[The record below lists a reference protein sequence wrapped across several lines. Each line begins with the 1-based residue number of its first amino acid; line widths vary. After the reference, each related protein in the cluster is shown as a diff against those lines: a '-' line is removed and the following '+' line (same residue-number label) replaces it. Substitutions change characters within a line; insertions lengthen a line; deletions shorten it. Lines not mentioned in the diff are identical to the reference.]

1 MFDVITIGSATLDVF
16 IESDSANIV
25 SVSSKDKR
33 SDFMSF
39 PYGSKV
45 EIDDFSRSLGGGGIN
60 TAMNFS
66 HLGFK
71 TSTVVKLGHDEISP
85 VICDR
90 LAQAGIDTSNTV
102 KSKEGLTGF
111 SIILVSFQG
120 DRTVLAHR
128 GVNSLI
134 KEKDIDFNRLKETKW
149 LYVAPLAGES
159 NKLLDKLAAFC
170 AQNNIKLSINAG
182 TTAIKKGEKYFSKII
197 ETADILVLNKE
208 EASLLTKTHVR
219 PDTKNEKYSKN
230 FIHPDVVHMLRAL
243 RGENKVNVI
252 ITDGKAGVY
261 AYNGKHF
268 YKAPEF
274 PAVVRSTLG
283 AGDAFSS
290 TFTAAMEKY
299 NMDIKK
305 ALECASVNAAAV
317 VEVFGAQEGFL
328 TFDEIEKKLKA
339 EPGFKV
345 EMVPDSAL
353 G

>member
-25 SVSSKDKR
+25 SVCSKDKR

-45 EIDDFSRSLGGGGIN
+45 EIDDFSRNLGGGGIN
-60 TAMNFS
+60 TAMNFA

-71 TSTVVKLGHDEISP
+71 TSTVVKLGMDEISP
-85 VICDR
+85 VICER
-90 LAQAGIDTSNTV
+90 LIKTGIDTSNV
-102 KSKEGLTGF
+102 IRAKEGLTGF

-128 GVNSLI
+128 GVNSTI
-134 KEKDIDFNRLKETKW
+134 KEKDIDFDNLKSKW
-149 LYVAPLAGES
+149 IYVAPLAGES
-159 NKLLDKLAAFC
+159 NKMLDKIAAF
-170 AQNNIKLSINAG
+170 AKENGIKLSINAG

-208 EASLLTKTHVR
+208 EASMLTKISVR
-219 PDTKNEKYSKN
+219 PDTKSEKFSES
-230 FIHPDVVHMLRAL
+230 FIHPDIVKMLRIL
-243 RGENKVNVI
+243 RGENKVDVI

-261 AYNGKHF
+261 AYDGIKF

-299 NMDIKK
+299 NMNVQK

-328 TFDEIEKKLKA
+328 TFDEINEKLKTA
-339 EPGFKV
+339 ECFKV
-345 EMVPDSAL
+345 ESIDKDKV
-353 G
+353 

>member
-1 MFDVITIGSATLDVF
+1 MFDVVTIGSATLDVF

-60 TAMNFS
+60 TAMNFA

-71 TSTVVKLGHDEISP
+71 TSTIVKLGADEISP
-85 VICDR
+85 VVCQK
-90 LAQAGIDTSNTV
+90 LKESNIDTSNII
-102 KSKEGLTGF
+102 KAKEGLTGF

-128 GVNSLI
+128 GVNSHI
-134 KEKDIDFNRLKETKW
+134 KEKDIDFDKLKNAKW
-149 LYVAPLAGES
+149 LYIAPLAGDS
-159 NKLLDKLAAFC
+159 NKMLDKLATYAKE
-170 AQNNIKLSINAG
+170 NNIKLSINAG
-182 TTAIKKGEKYFSKII
+182 TTAIKKGEKYFSEII
-197 ETADILVLNKE
+197 KTANILVLNRE
-208 EASLLTKTHVR
+208 EASLLTKISVR
-219 PDTKNEKYSKN
+219 PDTKNEKFSKE
-230 FIHPDVVHMLRAL
+230 FIHPDIIQMLKTL
-243 RGENKVNVI
+243 RGSNHVNVV

-261 AYNGKHF
+261 AYDGNNL

-299 NMDIKK
+299 NMNIKK

-328 TFDEIEKKLKA
+328 NFDEIERKLKTS
-339 EPGFKV
+339 PDFKV
-345 EMVPDSAL
+345 EIIKAK
-353 G
+353 

>member
-25 SVSSKDKR
+25 SVSSKDRK

-45 EIDDFSRSLGGGGIN
+45 EIDDFSRSLGGGAIN
-60 TAMNFS
+60 TAMNFA

-71 TSTVVKLGHDEISP
+71 TSTIVKLGTDEISP
-85 VICDR
+85 VIKEQ
-90 LAQAGIDTSNTV
+90 LINSQIDTANIIQA
-102 KSKEGLTGF
+102 KEELTGF

-128 GVNSLI
+128 GANASI
-134 KEKDIDFNRLKETKW
+134 KEKDIDFECLKKAKW

-159 NKLLDKLAAFC
+159 NKLLDKLAAY
-170 AQNNIKLSINAG
+170 AQENNIKLSINAG

-197 ETADILVLNKE
+197 EVADILVLNKE
-208 EASLLTKTHVR
+208 EASMLTKISVR
-219 PDTKNEKYSKN
+219 PDTKTEKFSKE
-230 FIHPDVVHMLRAL
+230 FIHPDIVRMLQTL
-243 RGENKVNVI
+243 RGKNSVNVV

-261 AYNGKHF
+261 AYDGHKF

-274 PAVVRSTLG
+274 PAIVRSTLG

-290 TFTAAMEKY
+290 TFTAAMEKF
-299 NMDIKK
+299 NMNVEK
-305 ALECASVNAAAV
+305 ALKCASVNAASV
-317 VEVFGAQEGFL
+317 VEVFGAQEGLL
-328 TFDEIEKKLKA
+328 TFDEIEHKLKA
-339 EPGFKV
+339 MPDFKV
-345 EMVPDSAL
+345 LSQDAK
-353 G
+353 

>member
-1 MFDVITIGSATLDVF
+1 MFDVVTIGSATLDVF

-60 TAMNFS
+60 TAMNFA

-71 TSTVVKLGHDEISP
+71 TSTIVKLGTDEISP
-85 VICDR
+85 VVCEK
-90 LAQAGIDTSNTV
+90 LKESNIDTSNII
-102 KSKEGLTGF
+102 KAKEGLTGF

-128 GVNSLI
+128 GVNSNI
-134 KEKDIDFNRLKETKW
+134 KEKDIEFDKLKNTKW
-149 LYVAPLAGES
+149 LYIAPLAGDS
-159 NKLLDKLAAFC
+159 NKMLDKLAVYAKE
-170 AQNNIKLSINAG
+170 NNIKLSINAG

-208 EASLLTKTHVR
+208 EASLLTKISVR
-219 PDTKNEKYSKN
+219 PDTTNEKFSKE
-230 FIHPDVVHMLRAL
+230 FIHPDIIQMLKIL
-243 RGENKVNVI
+243 RGKNQVNVV

-261 AYNGKHF
+261 AYDGNNL

-328 TFDEIEKKLKA
+328 TFDEIEQKLKTA
-339 EPGFKV
+339 PGFKV
-345 EMVPDSAL
+345 ETIKAK
-353 G
+353 